1 MSQLGK
7 DQARHREPHRVRRA
21 RQDEDG
27 LARRCSCYG
36 AAHHGGAFA
45 AGEIVLA
52 DWRDALPKEANKLR
66 PAIVVEAEGLFHPD
80 YPNLLLV
87 PLTEDSRLGMPDL
100 VVRIEPSAENGCAKP
115 SVILATHVM
124 AISKRQ
130 ARRTGARITPEE
142 LRQMRERIAIPLG
155 LA

>member
-1 MSQLGK
+1 MS
-7 DQARHREPHRVRRA
+7 APV
-21 RQDEDG
+21 
-27 LARRCSCYG
+27 S
-36 AAHHGGAFA
+36 
-45 AGEIVLA
+45 V
-52 DWRDALPKEANKLR
+52 
-66 PAIVVEAEGLFHPD
+66 
-80 YPNLLLV
+80 
-87 PLTEDSRLGMPDL
+87 RLGMPAL
-100 VVRIEPSAENGCAKP
+100 PLRIEASPRKGCAKP